1 MSSSLSS
8 TYQQY
13 IDQVGSYAKTSTPAY
28 SLASLFALC
37 APFAFPG
44 GRDQS
49 RIQSPLPNSPL
60 GKALRSSLNPAKA
73 LRSSLP
79 PFWQL
84 AGFATFFGAGGYM
97 IDKGDSLNGA
107 GTVTGETIS
116 SSVVDYGRQLIN
128 IIFSLVFDLFVLQRY
143 QLATTSICLATCAD
157 YINSNTRCFHSRL
170 SLLQSDFLEG
180 SSAWTCRYFFFFF
193 F

>member
-1 MSSSLSS
+1 MSAPPSSG
-8 TYQQY
+8 YQQY
-13 IDQVGSYAKTSTPAY
+13 IDQVGSFAKTSTPAY

-49 RIQSPLPNSPL
+49 RIQAPSSNSPL
-60 GKALRSSLNPAKA
+60 GKAFGSSLNPAKA

-97 IDKGDSLNGA
+97 IDKGDTLNGA
-107 GTVTGETIS
+107 GTVTGKMHLIS
-116 SSVVDYGRQLIN
+116 CAIIVDSKLK
-128 IIFSLVFDLFVLQRY
+128 FDLYLQ
-143 QLATTSICLATCAD
+143 LGL
-157 YINSNTRCFHSRL
+157 
-170 SLLQSDFLEG
+170 
-180 SSAWTCRYFFFFF
+180 
-193 F
+193 